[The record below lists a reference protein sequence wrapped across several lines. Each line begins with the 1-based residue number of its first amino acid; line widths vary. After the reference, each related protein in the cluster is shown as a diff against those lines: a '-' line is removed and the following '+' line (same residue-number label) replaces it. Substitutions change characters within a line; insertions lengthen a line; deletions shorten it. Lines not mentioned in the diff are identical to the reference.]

1 MCKQIPFKLVR
12 ILPRPYP
19 RRLLLP
25 PGVRAATQVPIIKVS
40 LGDGT
45 FLSFGRAARRAHTA
59 CRCSCE
65 SAGACASK
73 SRVFGFVRW
82 ARAGF
87 SPGSRAAGPRFVQTR
102 NPTYPRLGRELAR
115 PPLCPRSARGHLRRR
130 SGPPGP
136 EAVRRGVRFQKRY
149 LGQS

>member
-25 PGVRAATQVPIIKVS
+25 PGVRAATQVPMIKMS

-59 CRCSCE
+59 RRCSCE
-65 SAGACASK
+65 RAGACLQSSSVRVCALGK
-73 SRVFGFVRW
+73 GGIFSRLARRW
-82 ARAGF
+82 T
-87 SPGSRAAGPRFVQTR
+87 SFVQTR
-102 NPTYPRLGRELAR
+102 NPTYPRLGLELAR
-115 PPLCPRSARGHLRRR
+115 PPLCLRSARGHLRRR

-136 EAVRRGVRFQKRY
+136 EAVRRGVRFQTWY
-149 LGQS
+149 LDQS